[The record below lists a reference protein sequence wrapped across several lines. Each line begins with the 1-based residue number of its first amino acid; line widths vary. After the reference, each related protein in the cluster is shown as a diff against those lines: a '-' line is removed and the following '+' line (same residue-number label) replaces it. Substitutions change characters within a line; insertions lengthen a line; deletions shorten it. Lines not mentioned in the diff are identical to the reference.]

1 MGRKFQKKLIERL
14 TEMVDC
20 SDAMN
25 RILKEQQT
33 ALKIDDSDS
42 LLQAINDMDEC
53 RCQLLDLDKAL
64 SDLKA
69 STEFSEHA
77 TEMPE
82 VEELLARVNSLQEE
96 NTNLMLSNRELVNT
110 KIRVAPEEIREPLSD
125 MGESALG

>member
-14 TEMVDC
+14 IEMVDC

-33 ALKIDDSDS
+33 ALTIDDSDS

-69 STEFSEHA
+69 STEFSQQA

-110 KIRVAPEEIREPLSD
+110 KLRVAPEEIREPLSD

>member
-33 ALKIDDSDS
+33 ALTIDDSDS

-69 STEFSEHA
+69 STEFPQQA

-82 VEELLARVNSLQEE
+82 VEGLLARVNSLQEE

>member
-42 LLQAINDMDEC
+42 LLQAINEMDEC
-53 RCQLLDLDKAL
+53 RCQLLDLDKTL

-69 STEFSEHA
+69 STGFSQQAKE
-77 TEMPE
+77 TPE
-82 VEELLARVNSLQEE
+82 VKELIDRVNSLQEE
-96 NTNLMLSNRELVNT
+96 NTNLMLSNRELINT

-125 MGESALG
+125 VGGSALG

>member
-33 ALKIDDSDS
+33 ALTIDDSDS

-69 STEFSEHA
+69 STEFSQQA

-96 NTNLMLSNRELVNT
+96 NTNLMLSNRELINT

-125 MGESALG
+125 MGGSALS

>member
-33 ALKIDDSDS
+33 ALTIDDSDS

-69 STEFSEHA
+69 STEFSEQT

-82 VEELLARVNSLQEE
+82 MEELLARVNSLQEE
-96 NTNLMLSNRELVNT
+96 NTNLMLSNRELINT

>member
-33 ALKIDDSDS
+33 ALTIDDSDS

-69 STEFSEHA
+69 STEFSQQA

-82 VEELLARVNSLQEE
+82 VEGLLARVNSLQEE

-125 MGESALG
+125 MGGSALS

>member
-1 MGRKFQKKLIERL
+1 MGRKFHKKLIERL

-33 ALKIDDSDS
+33 ALTIDDSDS

-69 STEFSEHA
+69 STEFSQQA

-82 VEELLARVNSLQEE
+82 VEGLLARVNSLQEE

>member
-33 ALKIDDSDS
+33 ALTIDDSDS

-69 STEFSEHA
+69 STEFSQQA

-82 VEELLARVNSLQEE
+82 VEGLLARVNSLQEE

>member
-33 ALKIDDSDS
+33 ALTIDDSDS

-69 STEFSEHA
+69 STEFSEQA

-96 NTNLMLSNRELVNT
+96 NTNLMLSNRELINT

>member
-33 ALKIDDSDS
+33 ALTIDDSDS

-69 STEFSEHA
+69 STEFSEQA

-96 NTNLMLSNRELVNT
+96 NTNLMLSNRELINT
-110 KIRVAPEEIREPLSD
+110 KIQVAPEEIREPLSD

>member
-33 ALKIDDSDS
+33 ALTIDDSDS

-69 STEFSEHA
+69 STEFSEQA
-77 TEMPE
+77 TKMPE
-82 VEELLARVNSLQEE
+82 VNELLARVNSLQEE
-96 NTNLMLSNRELVNT
+96 NTNLMLSNRELINT

>member
-1 MGRKFQKKLIERL
+1 MGRKFHKKLIERL

-33 ALKIDDSDS
+33 ALTIDDSDS

-69 STEFSEHA
+69 STEFSQQA

-96 NTNLMLSNRELVNT
+96 NTNLMLSNRELINT

>member
-1 MGRKFQKKLIERL
+1 MGRKFHKKLIERL

-33 ALKIDDSDS
+33 ALTIDDSDS

-69 STEFSEHA
+69 STEFSEQA
-77 TEMPE
+77 TKMPE
-82 VEELLARVNSLQEE
+82 VNELLARVNSLQEE

>member
-33 ALKIDDSDS
+33 ALTIDDSDS

-69 STEFSEHA
+69 STEFSEQA

-82 VEELLARVNSLQEE
+82 VEELLVRANSLQEE
-96 NTNLMLSNRELVNT
+96 NTNLMLSNRELINT

>member
-33 ALKIDDSDS
+33 ALTIDDSDS

-69 STEFSEHA
+69 STEFSQQA

-82 VEELLARVNSLQEE
+82 VEGLLARVNSLQEE
-96 NTNLMLSNRELVNT
+96 NTNLMLSNRELINT

-125 MGESALG
+125 MGGSALS

>member
-1 MGRKFQKKLIERL
+1 
-14 TEMVDC
+14 
-20 SDAMN
+20 
-25 RILKEQQT
+25 
-33 ALKIDDSDS
+33 
-42 LLQAINDMDEC
+42 MDEC

-69 STEFSEHA
+69 STEFSEQA

-96 NTNLMLSNRELVNT
+96 NTNLMLSNRELINT
-110 KIRVAPEEIREPLSD
+110 KIQVAPEEIREPLSD

>member
-33 ALKIDDSDS
+33 ALTIDDSDS

-69 STEFSEHA
+69 STEFSQQA

-96 NTNLMLSNRELVNT
+96 NTNLMLSNRELINT

>member
-33 ALKIDDSDS
+33 ALTIDDSDS

-69 STEFSEHA
+69 STEFSQQA
-77 TEMPE
+77 TKMPE
-82 VEELLARVNSLQEE
+82 VNELLARVNSLQEE

>member
-33 ALKIDDSDS
+33 ALTIDDSDS

-69 STEFSEHA
+69 STEFSQQA
-77 TEMPE
+77 TKMLE
-82 VEELLARVNSLQEE
+82 VNELLARVNSLQEE

-125 MGESALG
+125 VGESALG

>member
-33 ALKIDDSDS
+33 ALTIDDSDS

-69 STEFSEHA
+69 STEFSQQA

-125 MGESALG
+125 MGGSALS

>member
-42 LLQAINDMDEC
+42 LLQAINEMDEC
-53 RCQLLDLDKAL
+53 RCQLLDLDKTL

-69 STEFSEHA
+69 STEFSEQA
-77 TEMPE
+77 REMPE

-96 NTNLMLSNRELVNT
+96 NTNLMLSNRELINT
-110 KIRVAPEEIREPLSD
+110 KIQVAPEEIREPLSD